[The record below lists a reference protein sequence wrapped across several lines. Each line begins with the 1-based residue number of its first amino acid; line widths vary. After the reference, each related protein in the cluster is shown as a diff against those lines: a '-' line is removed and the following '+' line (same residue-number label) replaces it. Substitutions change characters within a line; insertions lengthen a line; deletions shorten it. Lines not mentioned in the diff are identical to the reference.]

1 MDESE
6 SSEPG
11 LLTHDDGA
19 ARYGEHRGPEAQDDT
34 VHAESGYDA
43 DSGGEAPAKGGGS
56 RGKAALSPKQRKRR
70 RWRRI
75 RRTLYVLLGVFVV
88 LPALAFTITY
98 LVVDVPSPE
107 SVAAQQN
114 QVVTYKYSDGS
125 LMGKVAPADGG
136 NRVLLKEHQVPDLV
150 KHAVYG
156 AEDASFESNRGFDPT
171 SIIRAAWGQ
180 VTGGGG
186 GGSTISQQYVKQA
199 TGNDEHSYLRKFTEV
214 VKSFKMNNKQSKS
227 QIITGY
233 LNTVYFGRGA
243 YGIQAAAHAYFDKDV
258 DELSPSEAAL
268 LGGMIQQPS
277 RYDDTDFMKQRW
289 NYVLDQMVKH
299 HWLSADK
306 RKAAEFPDM
315 IPVEDSAPEGIKGP
329 EAFIKRQVN
338 KELEAD
344 GYPEK
349 KLQSKGYTVVTTID
363 PDAQKKA
370 EDAVTSVMDDQPDD
384 LSESLVAVDPQSGG
398 VRAYYGGPNTKNDH
412 VDGAATA
419 RNPGSSFKPFDL
431 VALLHTDRGLGKTY
445 DGTTDRKING
455 LGPFHNASPHSSCSE
470 DCTVAEGMK
479 VSANTVFLDMVI
491 NDVGPE
497 AVSDA
502 AHEAGIPRKYGGH
515 PTMDDGYN
523 IAIGGGHTQVTAT
536 MMASAYGTF
545 AADGVRHDSHF
556 VSKVVDSDGS
566 EVFSP
571 DEKDASAF
579 APHDPKLSKKIAGNV
594 TKSLE
599 PVLPFSDLS
608 CPDGYSCAG
617 KTGTQ
622 EAKGNKDANN
632 QAWMAGYS
640 PTISAASWVGTLKG
654 GSEPITDSMGNPIFG
669 ADLPGAIWEK
679 FMQSYLP
686 GTPKRDFSDVDAI
699 GESADADEGDD
710 GSGDESDRDS
720 NQDADHDS
728 GRDNDHDSD
737 RDNDRGNHHGGWHRP
752 TNSPGRTTETEP
764 PGETD
769 EPGSNPDWDDDS
781 DNGSNNGSDNDSDGD
796 ADDDNGFLGGQEQH
810 GD

>member
-1 MDESE
+1 MPPVEE
-6 SSEPG
+6 PGSSEPG
-11 LLTHDDGA
+11 LLTHDDSGTP
-19 ARYGEHRGPEAQDDT
+19 RHPVPDDDV
-34 VHAESGYDA
+34 VHAESGYD
-43 DSGGEAPAKGGGS
+43 DNPSRGNPDGRDGGK
-56 RGKAALSPKQRKRR
+56 RGKAALSAKQRKRR
-70 RWRRI
+70 RWRKI
-75 RRTLYVLLGVFVV
+75 RRTLYALFGIFVV

-107 SVAAQQN
+107 SVASQQN

-125 LMGKVAPADGG
+125 LLGKVAPADGG

-171 SIIRAAWGQ
+171 SILRAAWGQ
-180 VTGGGG
+180 VSGGGG

-227 QIITGY
+227 EIITGY

-289 NYVLDQMVKH
+289 NYVLDQMVAH
-299 HWLSADK
+299 HWLPADN

-315 IPVEDSAPEGIKGP
+315 IPVADAAPEGIKGP
-329 EAFIKRQVN
+329 EAFIKHQVN
-338 KELEAD
+338 KELKAA
-344 GYPEK
+344 GYSEE
-349 KLQSKGYTVVTTID
+349 KLQSEGYTVATTID
-363 PDAQKKA
+363 PKAQKKA
-370 EDAVTSVMDDQPDD
+370 EDAVTSVMGDQPDE
-384 LSESLVAVDPQSGG
+384 LSESLVAVDPQTGG
-398 VRAYYGGPNTKNDH
+398 VRAYYGGPNTENDH
-412 VDGAATA
+412 VDGAATG
-419 RNPGSSFKPFDL
+419 RNPGSAFKPFDL
-431 VALLHTDRGLGKTY
+431 VALLRDGQGLAKTY

-470 DCTVAEGMK
+470 DCTVAQGMK

-491 NDVGPE
+491 NDVGPK
-497 AVSDA
+497 AVADA
-502 AHEAGIPRKYGGH
+502 AHQAGIPRKYGGD

-523 IAIGGGHTQVTAT
+523 IAIGGGETQVTAT
-536 MMASAYGTF
+536 MMASAYATF

-566 EVFSP
+566 EVYSP
-571 DEKDASAF
+571 DDEDESAF
-579 APHDPKLSKKIAGNV
+579 APHNPDLSKKIAGNV
-594 TKSLE
+594 TEALE
-599 PVLPFSDLS
+599 PVLSFSDLS

-617 KTGTQ
+617 KTGTH

-686 GTPKRDFSDVDAI
+686 GTPQRSFSDVDRI
-699 GESADADEGDD
+699 GDPLSDEDNDNDD
-710 GSGDESDRDS
+710 GDSDDDSDGDS
-720 NQDADHDS
+720 
-728 GRDNDHDSD
+728 DHDSD
-737 RDNDRGNHHGGWHRP
+737 HDGDHGDHGGWNPP
-752 TNSPGRTTETEP
+752 THSPGGTTEIEP
-764 PGETD
+764 PGNSDGPNTD
-769 EPGSNPDWDDDS
+769 PDSDSDSHGDNDDDG
-781 DNGSNNGSDNDSDGD
+781 DNGDDDDGD
-796 ADDDNGFLGGQEQH
+796 DGFLRGQGQRQNEH
-810 GD
+810 RDETTE